1 MATGARSF
9 TPDSIA
15 ADILGPDKTLKS
27 AVYTTSLNVKNN
39 RESMQSMQDFGHHL
53 SMVYGDCTEQ
63 VRDLGVLTD
72 FEVLKVS

>member
-1 MATGARSF
+1 
-9 TPDSIA
+9 
-15 ADILGPDKTLKS
+15 
-27 AVYTTSLNVKNN
+27 
-39 RESMQSMQDFGHHL
+39 MQSMQEFGHHL